1 MSDDIDAQ
9 ARAILA
15 QVKPLALAFYHLT
28 GRPLGVT
35 GEMAEY
41 VVAEKLD
48 LKLVPARTPGYDALR
63 GEEKIQIKGAVES
76 PSRNPG
82 KRMGRIKIDSEFDA
96 VILVVLKLETLE
108 PIGMWE
114 ASRAQVVEML
124 SRSKSKARTR
134 GQLAISEF
142 KRAATQI
149 WAPTR

>member
-63 GEEKIQIKGAVES
+63 GE
-76 PSRNPG
+76 
-82 KRMGRIKIDSEFDA
+82 
-96 VILVVLKLETLE
+96 
-108 PIGMWE
+108 
-114 ASRAQVVEML
+114 
-124 SRSKSKARTR
+124 
-134 GQLAISEF
+134 
-142 KRAATQI
+142 
-149 WAPTR
+149 

>member
-1 MSDDIDAQ
+1 
-9 ARAILA
+9 
-15 QVKPLALAFYHLT
+15 
-28 GRPLGVT
+28 
-35 GEMAEY
+35 
-41 VVAEKLD
+41 
-48 LKLVPARTPGYDALR
+48 
-63 GEEKIQIKGAVES
+63 
-76 PSRNPG
+76 
-82 KRMGRIKIDSEFDA
+82 MGRIKIDSEFDA